1 MVKTKEFKRH
11 AVQFS
16 CLCSSLF
23 VLPALGVQTAFAQQK
38 MAQQGGIN
46 GMVVDEQGEPVIGAS
61 VLVVGGSSTM
71 GTVTDLDGNFHIK
84 VKPGQKIKIS
94 YVGYKTMTV
103 TAKNGLKVQMEAD
116 SQMLQGVEVV
126 AYGTQKKVTI
136 TGA

>member
-94 YVGYKTMTV
+94 YVG
-103 TAKNGLKVQMEAD
+103 
-116 SQMLQGVEVV
+116 
-126 AYGTQKKVTI
+126 
-136 TGA
+136 